1 MTINFERAAMLM
13 DVVQKV
19 ASVAPAYTALSG
31 VAMGELKKMNDEAQ
45 EHLNELGRQRLK
57 EEQAA
62 AARLAEHNRKATE
75 EQVAQDAKAQQ
86 AAQVP
91 KPIAIMPGE
100 PVPDVVRAEAGEI
113 LETDAPQFPDDTAP
127 VTRRV

>member
-1 MTINFERAAMLM
+1 MTINFERAATLM

-31 VAMGELKKMNDEAQ
+31 VAMGELKKMNEEAQ
-45 EHLNELGRQRLK
+45 EHLSELGRQRLK
-57 EEQAA
+57 EEQVA
-62 AARLAEHNRKATE
+62 AARLAENNRLAAE
-75 EQVAQDAKAQQ
+75 EQAAQDAKAQQ
-86 AAQVP
+86 LAQRP

-100 PVPDVVRAEAGEI
+100 PVPDAVRAKADEI
-113 LETDAPQFPDDTAP
+113 PETDTPQFPDDTAP